1 MQVTITYSIASIEYS
16 LRNHLICLPLRFRVC
31 CGGDFTVFVTDN
43 GIVMTC
49 GMGEQGCLGHGDWS
63 NSSKPKLIEALLS
76 FDVTCVSCGPAHV
89 AVVTSD
95 GIVFTW
101 GCGNDG
107 RLGHGD
113 EDNQ

>member
-1 MQVTITYSIASIEYS
+1 MVKNQLKLALKVFS
-16 LRNHLICLPLRFRVC
+16 FFDRVC
-31 CGGDFTVFVTDN
+31 CGGNFTVFVTDN

-49 GMGEQGCLGHGDWS
+49 GLGEQGCLGHGDWS

-76 FDVTCVSCGPAHV
+76 FDVTSVSCGPAHV

-95 GIVFTW
+95 GLVFSW
-101 GCGNDG
+101 GCGDDG
-107 RLGHGD
+107 RLGLGD

>member
-1 MQVTITYSIASIEYS
+1 
-16 LRNHLICLPLRFRVC
+16 VC
-31 CGGDFTVFVTDN
+31 CGGQFTVFVTDN

-49 GMGEQGCLGHGDWS
+49 GLGELGCLGHGDWL

-76 FDVTCVSCGPAHV
+76 FDVTSVSCGNSHV

-95 GIVFTW
+95 GVVFSW
-101 GCGNDG
+101 GCGDDG
-107 RLGHGD
+107 RLGLGD